1 MTSGTYSLVVF
12 IWNVAP
18 VVDIAGWAGVGGLA
32 AKLAAIAGIH
42 NISEMTQCFDLD
54 KSSVILQLIQGKS
67 RDL

>member
-1 MTSGTYSLVVF
+1 MTSGTYSLVLF

-42 NISEMTQCFDLD
+42 NI
-54 KSSVILQLIQGKS
+54 
-67 RDL
+67 